1 MQHRQRPTSTSP
13 RPQRTKP
20 ALTMLHLPHYRVK
33 QRHLEAYLAKVYHME
48 GWDFLLASG
57 ATPGLCVEYQVSPAI
72 PPASNFRYDA
82 DHIRRGQRSRNVP
95 LILNVLC
102 LDGYIPAGTY
112 IIDTHPEPPP
122 SQVYR
127 ALLMRT
133 EDPSHPAC
141 VAFKRDTSTT
151 RSSSAERPNRWKRR
165 SANRR
170 VS

>member
-1 MQHRQRPTSTSP
+1 MQHRQRPTSPPP
-13 RPQRTKP
+13 RQHGPKP

-33 QRHLEAYLAKVYHME
+33 QRHLEAYLARVYHME

-57 ATPGLCVEYQVSPAI
+57 ATPGLCVEYQVSPAL
-72 PPASNFRYDA
+72 PPAGNFKYDA
-82 DHIRRGQRSRNVP
+82 DRIRRGQRSRNVP

-122 SQVYR
+122 GQVYR

-141 VAFKRDTSTT
+141 VAFKRAHRHS
-151 RSSSAERPNRWKRR
+151 RSFMQTAEQMEKAVREQKG
-165 SANRR
+165 
-170 VS
+170 

>member
-1 MQHRQRPTSTSP
+1 MQHRQHSAASP
-13 RPQRTKP
+13 RPQKAKP
-20 ALTMLHLPHYRVK
+20 TLTMLHLPHYRVK
-33 QRHLEAYLAKVYHME
+33 QRHLEAYLSKVYRME

-57 ATPGLCVEYQVSPAI
+57 ATPGLCVEYQVNPAI
-72 PPASNFRYDA
+72 PPAGNFRHDA
-82 DHIRRGQRSRNVP
+82 DNIRRGHRSRNVP

-122 SQVYR
+122 GQVYR

-141 VAFKRDTSTT
+141 VAFKRAHQHS
-151 RSSSAERPNRWKRR
+151 RGFMQAAVQMEKAVREQKG
-165 SANRR
+165 
-170 VS
+170 